1 MKANHLTKET
11 ILDIGTEPRDF
22 PEFNV
27 GDKIEV
33 SQLIQEGAK
42 ERIQKFTG
50 DVLAFHKNGIGT
62 TFTIRKIGD
71 NNIGVEKILP
81 YYSPNITEIKVIRRG
96 LVRRAKLFYLRDAVG
111 KAAKIK
117 EKIISKADKLAAKQ
131 AATAKKAAAVQAVEP
146 VEPVVAEELPKKE
159 DA

>member
-1 MKANHLTKET
+1 MKATHLTKET
-11 ILDIGTEPRDF
+11 ILDLGTEPRNF

-27 GDKIEV
+27 GDKIEI
-33 SQLIQEGAK
+33 SQLIEEGAK

-62 TFTIRKIGD
+62 TFTVRKIAD

-81 YYSPNITEIKVIRRG
+81 YYSPNIKEIKVIRRG

-117 EKIISKADKLAAKQ
+117 EKATVKTPKAAK
-131 AATAKKAAAVQAVEP
+131 AAE
-146 VEPVVAEELPKKE
+146 
-159 DA
+159 